1 MTQKRVGRPRVC
13 PMVSNWIKT
22 LRAEGH
28 SYDDIAKIT
37 GMSKATCWRYAKDI
51 EIKRE
56 TYFLSLISATFPI
69 SGKVRPATPQAK
81 PIIMPDAALWL
92 PGHRSWATT
101 TSMGVAHPNASPDAR
116 SNAIAVG

>member
-1 MTQKRVGRPRVC
+1 MDRYKSSVSLLNNEMLMTQKRVGRPRVC

-69 SGKVRPATPQAK
+69 L
-81 PIIMPDAALWL
+81 ALPTL
-92 PGHRSWATT
+92 R
-101 TSMGVAHPNASPDAR
+101 
-116 SNAIAVG
+116 